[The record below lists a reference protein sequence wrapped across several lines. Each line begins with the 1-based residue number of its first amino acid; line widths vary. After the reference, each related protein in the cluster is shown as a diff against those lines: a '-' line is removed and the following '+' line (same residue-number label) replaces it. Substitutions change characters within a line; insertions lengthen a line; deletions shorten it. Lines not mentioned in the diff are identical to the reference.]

1 MSERIRLDKG
11 VFSKESF
18 DRLVDRSFKSLGQ
31 TTIDNAAPEFTVT
44 DFFALYE
51 SLFYQIP
58 KEGDLES
65 HRYILNKTASYL
77 GVPIGDELDIQA
89 LLNEITTLR
98 NELLNSNKTLLD
110 LTKK

>member
-1 MSERIRLDKG
+1 MSERINLDKG

-18 DRLVDRSFKSLGQ
+18 DKLVDRNFKSLGQ
-31 TTIDNAAPEFTVT
+31 TIDATGTEFTIT

-65 HRYILNKTASYL
+65 HRYIFNKTASYL
-77 GVPIGDELDIQA
+77 GIPVGDEIDIQA

-98 NELLNSNKTLLD
+98 EDLLTSNKTLLD

>member
-1 MSERIRLDKG
+1 MSERINLDKG

-18 DRLVDRSFKSLGQ
+18 DKLVDRNFKSLGQ
-31 TTIDNAAPEFTVT
+31 TTDTTGTEFTIT
-44 DFFALYE
+44 DFFSLYE

-65 HRYILNKTASYL
+65 HRYIFNKTASYL
-77 GVPIGDELDIQA
+77 GIPVGDEIDIQA

-98 NELLNSNKTLLD
+98 EDLLTSNKTLLD

>member
-1 MSERIRLDKG
+1 MSERINLDKG

-18 DRLVDRSFKSLGQ
+18 DKLVDRNFKSLGQ
-31 TTIDNAAPEFTVT
+31 TIDTTGTEFTIT

-65 HRYILNKTASYL
+65 HRYIFNKTASYL
-77 GVPIGDELDIQA
+77 GIPVGDEIDIQA

-98 NELLNSNKTLLD
+98 EDLLTSNKTLLD

>member
-1 MSERIRLDKG
+1 MSERINLDKG

-18 DRLVDRSFKSLGQ
+18 DKLVDRRFKSLGQ
-31 TTIDNAAPEFTVT
+31 TTIDDTAPEFTIT

-51 SLFYQIP
+51 SLFFQIP

-65 HRYILNKTASYL
+65 HRYIFNKTASYL
-77 GVPIGDELDIQA
+77 GIPVGDELDIQA

-98 NELLNSNKTLLD
+98 NELLDSNKTLLD

>member
-1 MSERIRLDKG
+1 MSERINLDKG

-18 DRLVDRSFKSLGQ
+18 DKLVDRNFKSLGQ
-31 TTIDNAAPEFTVT
+31 TTDTTGTEFTIT

-65 HRYILNKTASYL
+65 HRYIFNKTAAYL
-77 GVPIGDELDIQA
+77 GIPVGDELDIQA
-89 LLNEITTLR
+89 LFFSLSSVKLPSLSTKYFTATLFF
-98 NELLNSNKTLLD
+98 
-110 LTKK
+110 

>member
-1 MSERIRLDKG
+1 MSERINLDKG

-18 DRLVDRSFKSLGQ
+18 DKVVDRNFKSLGQ
-31 TTIDNAAPEFTVT
+31 PEDTTVPEFTIT

-51 SLFYQIP
+51 SLFFQIP

-65 HRYILNKTASYL
+65 HRYIFNKTAAYL
-77 GVPIGDELDIQA
+77 GIPVGDELDVQV
-89 LLNEITTLR
+89 LLNEITSLR
-98 NELLNSNKTLLD
+98 EELLASNKTLLD